1 MPDRNID
8 FGHYGATGEL
18 SSLAAARVLDN
29 LAGGIT
35 SPVTTRR
42 GLTARLR
49 YMTRSEHAR
58 DLMASEGLNPSRETL
73 SKWLDGTQHPKPSN
87 LVLIDR
93 TYRRMRRYNVARY
106 LLQRLNAGG
115 GTRVEIH
122 PADDT
127 FVQDRHRRRD
137 KQMRKINIRN
147 WDRIIQAWADGVWEK
162 GNEKPLDNAWV
173 DELRDALGSD
183 WGAYEY
189 CKSLGFNA

>member
-18 SSLAAARVLDN
+18 SSLAVARVLDT

-58 DLMASEGLNPSRETL
+58 TLMASEGLNPSRETL
-73 SKWLDGTQHPKPSN
+73 SKWLDGTQQPKASN
-87 LVLIDR
+87 LALIDQ
-93 TYRRMRRYNVARY
+93 TYRRMRRHNVARY
-106 LLQRLNAGG
+106 LLRRLNAGG

-127 FVQDRHRRRD
+127 FVQDRHRRPD
-137 KQMRKINIRN
+137 KQMRKINIRK
-147 WDRIIQAWADGVWEK
+147 WDRIIAAWADGAWEK

-173 DELRDALGSD
+173 DELRDAIGSD

-189 CKSLGFNA
+189 TKSLGFNA

>member
-18 SSLAAARVLDN
+18 SSLAAARVLDT

-58 DLMASEGLNPSRETL
+58 TLMASEGLNPSRETL
-73 SKWLDGTQHPKPSN
+73 SKWLDGTQQPKASN
-87 LVLIDR
+87 LALIDQ
-93 TYRRMRRYNVARY
+93 TYRRMRRHNVARY

-127 FVQDRHRRRD
+127 FVQDRHRRPD
-137 KQMRKINIRN
+137 KQMRKINIRK
-147 WDRIIQAWADGVWEK
+147 WDRIIAAWADGAWEK

-173 DELRDALGSD
+173 DELRDAIGSD

-189 CKSLGFNA
+189 TKSLGFNA

>member
-1 MPDRNID
+1 MPGRNID
-8 FGHYGATGEL
+8 FGHYGATGQL
-18 SSLAAARVLDN
+18 SSIAAAHVLDT
-29 LAGGIT
+29 LVGGIT

-58 DLMASEGLNPSRETL
+58 TLMAGEGLNPSPSTL
-73 SKWLDGTQHPKPSN
+73 RKWLDGTQAPKPSN
-87 LVLIDR
+87 LALIDQA
-93 TYRRMRRYNVARY
+93 YRRMRRHNVARY
-106 LLQRLNAGG
+106 LLQRLNGGG

-127 FVQDRHRRRD
+127 FVQERHRRPD
-137 KQMRKINIRN
+137 KHMRKVNIRR
-147 WDRIIQAWADGVWEK
+147 WDHIIAAWADGAWEK
-162 GNEKPLDNAWV
+162 GVEAPLDDAWTN
-173 DELRDALGSD
+173 ELSDALGSD

>member
-1 MPDRNID
+1 MPGRNID
-8 FGHYGATGEL
+8 FGQYKATGMR
-18 SSLAAARVLDN
+18 SSIAAAHVLDV

-49 YMTRSEHAR
+49 YMTRSDHAR
-58 DLMASEGLNPSRETL
+58 SAMVSEGLDPSPKTL
-73 SKWLDGTQHPKPSN
+73 TKWLDGTQEPKPSN
-87 LVLIDR
+87 LTLIDR
-93 TYRRMRRYNVARY
+93 TYRRMRRHNVARY

-127 FVQDRHRRRD
+127 FVQERHRRPD
-137 KQMRKINIRN
+137 KKVRKVNFRR
-147 WDRIIQAWADGVWEK
+147 WDHIVAAWADGAWDK
-162 GNEKPLDNAWV
+162 GNETPLDDAWI
-173 DELRDALGSD
+173 DELSAAIGSD